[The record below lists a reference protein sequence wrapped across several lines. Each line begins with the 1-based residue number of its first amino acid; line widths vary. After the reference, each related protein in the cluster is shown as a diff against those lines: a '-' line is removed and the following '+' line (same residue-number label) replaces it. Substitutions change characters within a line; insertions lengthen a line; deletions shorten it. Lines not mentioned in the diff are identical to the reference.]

1 MKRLRNIATFVVFY
15 FTTITVKATVIDLN
29 LYYFTDGLVAA
40 EESTYGATL
49 YSAFIGF
56 DLGREGHY
64 QVGWNYS
71 SHATETVENTTTV
84 TYSST
89 QMGPGFV
96 FYMGKKRNWRLGASY
111 NLVTEGTYQ
120 RTGGTEEALRG
131 SSMNADFGY
140 QLRFESSLSIG
151 FRINYVSTSFS
162 ESREA
167 TTVEDVS
174 YSKSLIYPS
183 AALTF
188 EF

>member
-1 MKRLRNIATFVVFY
+1 MKRLRSLFTFVIFY
-15 FTTITVKATVIDLN
+15 FCTITVKATVIDLN
-29 LYYFTDGLVAA
+29 LFYFTDGLVAA

-49 YSAFIGF
+49 YNAFIGF
-56 DLGREGHY
+56 DLGREGRY
-64 QVGWNYS
+64 QIGWNYS
-71 SHATETVENTTTV
+71 SHSTEIVENASTV

-96 FYMGKKRNWRLGASY
+96 YYVGKRRNWRLSASY

-131 SSMNADFGY
+131 SSINADFGY
-140 QLRFESSLSIG
+140 QIRFESAMSIG

-183 AALTF
+183 AALTV